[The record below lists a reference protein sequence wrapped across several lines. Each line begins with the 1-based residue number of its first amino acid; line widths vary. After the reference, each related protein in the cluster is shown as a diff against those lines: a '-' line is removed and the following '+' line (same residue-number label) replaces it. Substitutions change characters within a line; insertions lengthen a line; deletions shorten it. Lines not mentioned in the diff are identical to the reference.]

1 MPMAQNLFNL
11 LNLLPMPLWL
21 GMILFPRTKY
31 TQRLVMSYWYFIALA
46 AVYVVFIIVSLFQGG
61 GFSFTFDGIRQGLS
75 SEWGFLVAWAHFIT
89 LDLFTGVWIFRDAK
103 YYGINPILFL
113 IVTLFAGPLGLMIYL
128 LVRQRRSKQDPVRTL
143 N

>member
-1 MPMAQNLFNL
+1 MAENLFNL
-11 LNLLPMPLWL
+11 LNLLPMPVWL
-21 GMILFPRTKY
+21 GMMLFPRTRY

-46 AVYVVFIIVSLFQGG
+46 AVYVLFIIVSLFQGG
-61 GFSFTFDGIRQGLS
+61 GFSFSFDGIRQGLS
-75 SEWGFLVAWAHFIT
+75 SEWGFLVAWAHFIV

-113 IVTLFAGPLGLMIYL
+113 IVTLFMGPLGLMIYL

>member
-1 MPMAQNLFNL
+1 
-11 LNLLPMPLWL
+11 
-21 GMILFPRTKY
+21 
-31 TQRLVMSYWYFIALA
+31 
-46 AVYVVFIIVSLFQGG
+46 VFIIVSLFQGG